1 MDLTQLGVIWLGLE
15 LGILVIVLL
24 KYIMFII
31 LTDFGCVNNMWNNI
45 ENS

>member
-1 MDLTQLGVIWLGLE
+1 MIRPKRMDLTQLGVIWLGLE

-31 LTDFGCVNNMWNNI
+31 LTDFGCVNNM
-45 ENS
+45 